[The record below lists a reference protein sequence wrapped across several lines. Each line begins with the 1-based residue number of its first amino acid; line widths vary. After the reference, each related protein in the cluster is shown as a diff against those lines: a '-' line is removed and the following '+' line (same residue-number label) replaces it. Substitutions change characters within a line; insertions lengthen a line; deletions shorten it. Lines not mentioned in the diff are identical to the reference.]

1 MQEKLMKLNDYSDG
15 SNHWRI
21 ACDCLD
27 SNHDC
32 DLWFS
37 PHEQLESVGLNLS
50 MEVGIYPRYNWLE
63 NIWKRIAIATKVLFT
78 GYYTATGEVILDDK
92 GIAAMQTALTE
103 GVAHVE
109 KSKVAQAAARVAR
122 LEKLANKSV

>member
-1 MQEKLMKLNDYSDG
+1 
-15 SNHWRI
+15 
-21 ACDCLD
+21 
-27 SNHDC
+27 
-32 DLWFS
+32 
-37 PHEQLESVGLNLS
+37 

-63 NIWKRIAIATKVLFT
+63 NIWKRIIIATKVLFT

-92 GIAAMQTALTE
+92 GIAAMQTALAE

-109 KSKVAQAAARVAR
+109 KSKAAQAAARAVR

>member
-1 MQEKLMKLNDYSDG
+1 MQEKLMKLNNYSDG
-15 SNHWRI
+15 ANHWRI

-32 DLWFS
+32 ELYFE
-37 PHEQLESVGLNLS
+37 PHEQLESVGLNIS

-63 NIWKRIAIATKVLFT
+63 NIWKRITIAVKVLFT

-103 GVAHVE
+103 GLAPVE
-109 KSKVAQAAARVAR
+109 KSKAAQAAARAVR

>member
-15 SNHWRI
+15 SGHWRI
-21 ACDCLD
+21 ACDCGD

-32 DLWFS
+32 ELWFE
-37 PHEQLESVGLNLS
+37 PHAQLESVGLNIS

-63 NIWKRIAIATKVLFT
+63 NLWKRITIATKVLFT

-103 GVAHVE
+103 GLVHVE
-109 KSKVAQAAARVAR
+109 KSKRAQEAARAVRLAKTAAVA
-122 LEKLANKSV
+122 